1 MYNTNVKHAYQEKP
15 WRRQLRRMGTYLAV
29 LVVIS
34 VVAFVSLA
42 LTTQISTYGRYA
54 QEAKV
59 AIEDIQDD
67 IRDLETQKAAATTSQ
82 SLKERSLDAG
92 YHKVLSYEV
101 IYLVVDGYAGKQD
114 IDFSV
119 AFDLDEDVKTLPRAF
134 TISWIE
140 WIEQTMRAWAYG
152 GS

>member
-15 WRRQLRRMGTYLAV
+15 WRTQLRRVGTYLAV
-29 LVVIS
+29 LVV
-34 VVAFVSLA
+34 VAGVSFTSLA
-42 LTTQISTYGRYA
+42 ITTQISTYGRYA

-59 AIEDIQDD
+59 EIEKIQGD
-67 IRDLETQKAAATTSQ
+67 IRDLETKKAAATTSQ
-82 SLKERSLDAG
+82 SLKERALEAS

-101 IYLVVDGYAGKQD
+101 IYLVVDGYAGKEKV
-114 IDFSV
+114 DFSV
-119 AFDLDEDVKTLPRAF
+119 AFDLAEQEPTLPSAF

-140 WIEQTMRAWAYG
+140 WIEQTMRSWAYG